1 MRAKDTRH
9 KTYQAAAKYL
19 ARNPNEIEN
28 AWGSPF
34 DGLGGSLFIFCTPD
48 GSDISDSVDCGCLT
62 QIKAQSYQSIPGL
75 PEDVSD
81 RLLQQIRAD
90 DRIPDDPDDIK
101 VSSLPGFVELQEALD
116 AAYAAV
122 SESS

>member
-19 ARNPNEIEN
+19 AANPGAIEG

-34 DGLGGSLFIFCTPD
+34 DERGGSLFIFCTPD
-48 GSDISDSVDCGCLT
+48 GMKIHESVNCACLT
-62 QIKAQSYQSIPGL
+62 QIKNPSYRSIPGL

-90 DRIPDDPDDIK
+90 DRIPDCQEDIL
-101 VSSLPGFVELQEALD
+101 VHNLPAFVELQEALD

-122 SESS
+122 TTV